1 MRRVDY
7 IRQMTDEEMKQ
18 FIIKLKTAIPEYEWC
33 GDLCPHVTEN
43 GCDIDVVKE
52 ICPYSDADIVENWLK
67 AEFKNKVNAKSADII
82 LQIPKGGV
90 IKYE

>member
-33 GDLCPHVTEN
+33 GGLCPHVIEN
-43 GCDIDVVKE
+43 GCDIDVEKE
-52 ICPYSDADIVENWLK
+52 ICPYLDEDIARYWLE

-90 IKYE
+90 IKSE

>member
-1 MRRVDY
+1 
-7 IRQMTDEEMKQ
+7 
-18 FIIKLKTAIPEYEWC
+18 
-33 GDLCPHVTEN
+33 
-43 GCDIDVVKE
+43 
-52 ICPYSDADIVENWLK
+52 VENWLK